1 MGRQPSTTREAS
13 DGPARRA
20 VWALLALMLGI
31 ACGARTA
38 DDATA
43 WWIAGGAG
51 SVVAAAFF
59 SWRGGG
65 VWFRLCA
72 LVAVVMLGAGWFGVR
87 ARWAPADD
95 VARLA
100 AAGPALVAVEAVV
113 TSAPVVSADRRGRL
127 SSFVPTSAL
136 TRFEARVL
144 RTVTG
149 PDGGQPRDASGVLRV
164 RVDGA
169 VQLSPGAVVRLSGV
183 VRAAPPPTNPGQPDG
198 RWLARARGVSG
209 WMDVDS
215 AGSIR
220 ELGAGDEGLLTQ
232 ARVGMTRA
240 GAWLSARARS
250 WADRDVG
257 EDREQREARSLLR
270 AVLLGEED
278 RELEPLREAF
288 ARLGL
293 THILSISGLN
303 LVLLAGAVM
312 LVLRVAGDTPR
323 VEAVVGVLA
332 IGLYLLVIPVRAP
345 VLRAA
350 IMVLSLLVAE
360 AAGRRYDRVTVLA
373 WTGVI
378 VLIWNPAELLAPG
391 FQLSYGVVWALI
403 VLTGPLRRRVFGPP
417 HDPGT
422 ASVRGVMLDRAK
434 DAVSAAVVAWLAA
447 SPLIALHAGVFSP
460 WGAVMTVVLGPL
472 VAVLMGAGY
481 LTLVIATVVPALG
494 DVAVTGLDALAWVL
508 ARAVRTFDGVPG
520 AVVYL
525 PLVSAWWCAAA
536 SALVVWW
543 LARWQTVDGWK
554 RGMAARW
561 RARRGGDGSA
571 AVEPLVQPAWH
582 RAARWSATIIVAA
595 WFVAAWMAPALPGG
609 VAARL
614 DTLDVGDGACHL
626 LRVRDRESGEVHA
639 ALFDCGSLRLTV
651 GERDIPAA
659 VRALGVRRV
668 PTIVLSHPN
677 IDHYSGVL
685 DVLAPLGVRRVIVG
699 EGFVRAAE
707 ASPTGPAAYV
717 LRELERRGVELRTV
731 AAGDELGDGLGTD
744 LGFARVM
751 SPERGATFRADN
763 DMSLVLRVETGG
775 AGANEASRVVMLTGD
790 AGREAL
796 ADLMERE
803 PSLRADVIEA
813 PHHGSHNE
821 VAEAFVRGLSPRVVV
836 QSTGPRRLDDP
847 RWAEVRAQTSWLA
860 TPRHGAVS
868 VTVHEDGEI
877 TTRAWRR
884 E

>member
-1 MGRQPSTTREAS
+1 MW
-13 DGPARRA
+13 
-20 VWALLALMLGI
+20 VLLALMVGI
-31 ACGARTA
+31 ACGAAAGTHA
-38 DDATA
+38 AA
-43 WWIAGGAG
+43 WWIVGGAAA
-51 SVVAAAFF
+51 VVAAAFF

-65 VWFRLCA
+65 VWFRTCA
-72 LVAVVMLGAGWFGVR
+72 LVGVVMLGAGWFGVR
-87 ARWAPADD
+87 ARWSPTDD

-100 AAGPALVAVEAVV
+100 AGGPVLVAVEAVV

-136 TRFEARVL
+136 TGFEARVL
-144 RTVTG
+144 RTVTR
-149 PDGGQPRDASGVLRV
+149 PDGGEPRDASGLLRV
-164 RVDGA
+164 RIDGEA
-169 VQLSPGAVVRLSGV
+169 AGLSPGVVVRLSGV
-183 VRAAPPPTNPGQPDG
+183 VRAVPPPTNPGQPDG
-198 RWLARARGVSG
+198 RWLARARGISG

-220 ELGAGDEGLLTQ
+220 VLGAGDEGVLTR
-232 ARVGMTRA
+232 ARVGMTKA

-312 LVLRVAGDTPR
+312 LALRVAGDTPR

-481 LTLVIATVVPALG
+481 LTLVVATVVPALG
-494 DVAVTGLDALAWVL
+494 DVAVAGLDALAWVL

-536 SALVVWW
+536 SGMVVWW

-554 RGMAARW
+554 RALAARW
-561 RARRGGDGSA
+561 RARRGGDESVA
-571 AVEPLVQPAWH
+571 IEPLVQPVWH
-582 RAARWSATIIVAA
+582 RGARWGATLIVAA
-595 WFVAAWMAPALPGG
+595 WFVAAWTAPALPGG
-609 VAARL
+609 VVARL

-626 LRVRDRESGEVHA
+626 LRVRDRESGEIHA
-639 ALFDCGSLRLTV
+639 VLFDCGSLRLTV

-659 VRALGVRRV
+659 VRALGARRV

-685 DVLAPLGVRRVIVG
+685 DVITPLGVRRVIVG

-717 LRELERRGVELRTV
+717 LREVERRGVEVRTV
-731 AAGDELGDGLGTD
+731 AAGDDLVGE
-744 LGFARVM
+744 LGFARVI
-751 SPERGATFRADN
+751 SPARGATYRADN
-763 DMSLVLRVETGG
+763 DMSLMLRVEATDGG
-775 AGANEASRVVMLTGD
+775 ANDTRRVVMLTGD

-847 RWAEVRAQTSWLA
+847 RWAEVRAATSWLA
-860 TPRHGAVS
+860 TPREGAVS
-868 VTVHEDGEI
+868 VTVYDDGEI